1 MRWVAVGAVMMLV
14 GLPALWA
21 GDDAKDKPKE
31 PEKSKVS
38 EEVNALIAAY
48 QKAETDCDQT
58 IQDKLKNAKTGQE
71 RSKIYQSRSALYPKP
86 DETRD
91 KLWDLVEKNPNDK
104 EASLTALQ
112 WLLRHYGF
120 DDKGQQ
126 GRARVLDMLIKRHAD
141 DPKIGPLVDYFT
153 SNYYSAKE
161 EELIRAVMAKNP
173 AKDARGNASLSLGR
187 YLMKLIEVARLLK
200 ANSEESKRVET
211 HLDKETVSKLKNADA
226 DQLTKEAEA
235 VFEEAAAKYGDVIW
249 YLSPVFKKNITIAD
263 HVTRELF
270 GIRNLAIG
278 KTAPDIVGDDLDGKP
293 FKLSDYRGKVVV
305 IDFWGNW

>member
-1 MRWVAVGAVMMLV
+1 
-14 GLPALWA
+14 
-21 GDDAKDKPKE
+21 
-31 PEKSKVS
+31 
-38 EEVNALIAAY
+38 VNALVAAF
-48 QKAETDCDQT
+48 QKAETDCDQA

-120 DDKGQQ
+120 DDKGQV
-126 GRARVLDMLIKRHAD
+126 GRARVLDLLIKRHAD
-141 DPKIGPLVDYFT
+141 DPKIGPLVDYFV
-153 SNYYSAKE
+153 SNYSSTKE

-187 YLMKLIEVARLLK
+187 YLMRLAEAVRLLK

-211 HLDKETVSKLKNADA
+211 YLDKETVSKLKNTDA
-226 DQLTKEAEA
+226 DTLTKQAEA
-235 VFEEAAAKYGDVIW
+235 VFEEAAAKYGDVVW
-249 YLSPVFKKNITIAD
+249 YMSEYYKKNITIAD
-263 HVTRELF
+263 QVNRELF
-270 GIRNLAIG
+270 VIRNLAVG
-278 KTAPDIVGDDLDGKP
+278 KTAPDMVGDDLDGKP
-293 FKLSDYRGKVVV
+293 FRLSDYRGKVVV
-305 IDFWGNW
+305 LDFWGNW